1 MLRGLIPYIAYA
13 YVRFVGMT
21 SRITIHGEEHRREL
35 RRNGRRFIYAFWHQ
49 RAPFFAYTH
58 SHENAS
64 ILVSQSKDG
73 EIIAQLLRLSGVGAT
88 RGSASRGGQA
98 ATRAMIETIEAGQD
112 LGFTVDG
119 PKGPARKSKPGI
131 LHLAQKLDL
140 PILPLTCAFSRK
152 IEFKKAWDRFHLP
165 LPFSRISVRYGAPIL
180 VGSGDDLASAAAA
193 LDAALDAV
201 TAHADRDV

>member
-1 MLRGLIPYIAYA
+1 MFRGLLPYLAYA

-21 SRITIHGEEHRREL
+21 SRIATHGEEHRGEL
-35 RRNGRRFIYAFWHQ
+35 RRQGRRFVYAFWHQ

-58 SHENAS
+58 SRENAS

-73 EIIAQLLRLSGVGAT
+73 EIIAQLLRLSGIGAT

-98 ATRAMIETIEAGQD
+98 ATREMIETIEAGRD

-119 PKGPARKSKPGI
+119 PKGPARKAKPGI
-131 LHLAQKLDL
+131 LHLAQKLNL

-152 IEFKKAWDRFHLP
+152 VEFKKAWDRFHLP
-165 LPFSRISVRYGAPIL
+165 LPFGRIVVRYGAPIF
-180 VGSGDDLASAAAA
+180 VGAGADLTAAGAE
-193 LDAALDAV
+193 LDASLDAITE
-201 TAHADRDV
+201 TADVEV

>member
-1 MLRGLIPYIAYA
+1 MRRLLPYLAYA
-13 YVRFVGMT
+13 YVRFVGAT
-21 SRITIHGEEHRREL
+21 SRITIHGEEHRSEL
-35 RRNGRRFIYAFWHQ
+35 RRQGRRFVYAFWHQ

-58 SHENAS
+58 RNENAS

-73 EIIAQLLRLSGVGAT
+73 EIIAQLLRLSGIGAT
-88 RGSASRGGQA
+88 RGSASRGGQT
-98 ATRAMIETIEAGQD
+98 ATREMIDTIEAGRD

-152 IEFKKAWDRFHLP
+152 VEFKKAWDRFHLP
-165 LPFSRISVRYGAPIL
+165 LPFGRISVRYGAPVV
-180 VGSGDDLASAAAA
+180 VGDGDDLAAARAA
-193 LDAALDAV
+193 LDAALDAI
-201 TAHADRDV
+201 TERADAEA